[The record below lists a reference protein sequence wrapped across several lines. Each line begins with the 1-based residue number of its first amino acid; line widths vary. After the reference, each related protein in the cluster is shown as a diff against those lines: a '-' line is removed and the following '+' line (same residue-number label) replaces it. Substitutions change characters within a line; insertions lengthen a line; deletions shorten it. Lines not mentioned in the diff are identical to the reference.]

1 MKKCPNCGHDV
12 FYTTAHVVELWK
24 VDNNGNH
31 LETIDCLETAYYP
44 DDDDDVWWCE
54 KCGYEASGYEFE
66 AEDDDE

>member
-1 MKKCPNCGHDV
+1 MKKCPNCGNDT
-12 FYTTAHVVELWK
+12 FYATAHVVELWK

-31 LETIDCLETAYYP
+31 LETIDCLETAHYP
-44 DDDDDVWWCE
+44 DDDDLWECE